1 MSEQRRVRVIALV
14 CGGVGVVL
22 VGLIVLLAT
31 RGHSQATTLES
42 PLLGHEAPATSSVT
56 LDGHTVSIEAY
67 RGRPLVINFFAS
79 WCPPCQQE
87 APQLAAFEYDQ
98 SLKTNGAAIVGV
110 IFNDADAAVRR
121 FVSSEGVNYPVLTDP
136 TGGIANAWGV
146 TSPPT
151 TFIVNARGVVV
162 SALVGPLTATQ
173 LDKAV
178 ASASVTGG
186 SGRG

>member
-1 MSEQRRVRVIALV
+1 
-14 CGGVGVVL
+14 
-22 VGLIVLLAT
+22 LL
-31 RGHSQATTLES
+31 
-42 PLLGHEAPATSSVT
+42 P
-56 LDGHTVSIEAY
+56 
-67 RGRPLVINFFAS
+67 
-79 WCPPCQQE
+79 
-87 APQLAAFEYDQ
+87 
-98 SLKTNGAAIVGV
+98 IVGV

-121 FVSSEGVNYPVLTDP
+121 FVSSVGVNYPVLTDP